1 MKLSKLDAGLLVSLY
16 ETEEYGAV
24 VRMLEARK
32 VDLAISAVQ
41 ASDYETL
48 CRVQG
53 RVSEIDWFLEQVHGI
68 YKKGNK

>member
-32 VDLAISAVQ
+32 VDLAVSALQ
-41 ASDYETL
+41 ATDYETL

-53 RVSEIDWFLEQVHGI
+53 RASEVDWILTQIHEV